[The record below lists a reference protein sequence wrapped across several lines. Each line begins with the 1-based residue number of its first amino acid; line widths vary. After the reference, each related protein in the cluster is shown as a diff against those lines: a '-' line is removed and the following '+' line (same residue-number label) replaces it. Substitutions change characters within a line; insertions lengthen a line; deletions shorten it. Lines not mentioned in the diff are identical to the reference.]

1 MQNYSNQELA
11 HMNHDQLS
19 ALVHQLPA
27 PLEWNQ
33 SWTDKQKLL
42 QRKIDCLHM
51 IDANLVYGDQF
62 WQKQHKW
69 NGYYA
74 YADAYIQQLGKKNV
88 DELYNA
94 RKNYFHHHVQINTN
108 VYTDADD
115 VSYHSIKEY

>member
-33 SWTDKQKLL
+33 SWTDKQK
-42 QRKIDCLHM
+42 
-51 IDANLVYGDQF
+51 
-62 WQKQHKW
+62 
-69 NGYYA
+69 
-74 YADAYIQQLGKKNV
+74 LGKKNV